1 MAYDKNSMGE
11 ALDWNDEISDEGG
24 EFPILE
30 AGDYNFTV
38 ESFTRKRFNG
48 SDKMCACNQVVLK
61 LRIDGEGVTVE
72 DNLFL
77 NKKTEWKVS
86 QFFLAIGQKQPGV
99 PLRPNWDALPGS
111 RGRCK
116 LYVDKWKSNKDGRE
130 FESNKVEKYYPAGSA
145 PTQQAAPAQQYQQAA
160 PAPQQ
165 QTYQAPAQQSYQPQQ
180 QTVGGWTAGKF

>member
-1 MAYDKNSMGE
+1 MAYDKNSKGE
-11 ALDWNDEISDEGG
+11 AFDWNAEISDEGG
-24 EFPILE
+24 EFTVLE
-30 AGDYNFTV
+30 PGDYNFTV
-38 ESFTRKRFNG
+38 EGFTRKRFNG

-61 LRIDGEGVTVE
+61 LRIDCPEGVTVE

-77 NKKTEWKVS
+77 NRKTEWKVS

-116 LYVDKWKSNKDGRE
+116 LYIDKWKGNDGRE
-130 FESNKVEKYYPAGSA
+130 FESNKVEKYYA
-145 PTQQAAPAQQYQQAA
+145 PGAAPAQQSA

-165 QTYQAPAQQSYQPQQ
+165 QSYQASAQQSAPQQTYQPQQ
-180 QTVGGWTAGKF
+180 QTMGGWNSGKF

>member
-1 MAYDKNSMGE
+1 MAYDKNSKGE
-11 ALDWNDEISDEGG
+11 SFDWNDEISDEGG
-24 EFPILE
+24 EYPILE

-38 ESFTRKRFNG
+38 EGFTRKRFNG

-61 LRIDGEGVTVE
+61 LRIDCPEGVTVE

-77 NKKTEWKVS
+77 NRKTEWKVS

-116 LYVDKWKSNKDGRE
+116 LYIDKWKGRDGRD
-130 FESNKVEKYYPAGSA
+130 FETNKVDKYYAPGAGS
-145 PTQQAAPAQQYQQAA
+145 PVQQTQQAAPAAQS
-160 PAPQQ
+160 
-165 QTYQAPAQQSYQPQQ
+165 APAQQSYQQ
-180 QTVGGWTAGKF
+180 QTMGGWSSGKF

>member
-1 MAYDKNSMGE
+1 MAYDKNSKGE
-11 ALDWNDEISDEGG
+11 SFDWNDEISDEGG

-30 AGDYNFTV
+30 PGDYDFTV
-38 ESFTRKRFNG
+38 EAFTRKRFNG

-61 LRIDGEGVTVE
+61 LRIDCPEGVVVE

-77 NKKTEWKVS
+77 NRKTEWKVS
-86 QFFLAIGQKQPGV
+86 QFFLAIGQKRPGV

-116 LYVDKWKSNKDGRE
+116 LYIDKWKGRDGRD
-130 FESNKVEKYYPAGSA
+130 FETNKVDKYYA
-145 PTQQAAPAQQYQQAA
+145 PGAA

-165 QTYQAPAQQSYQPQQ
+165 NAPAQPAQTYQQTFQQPQQPAQQSYQPQQ
-180 QTVGGWTAGKF
+180 QPMSGWTPGKF

>member
-1 MAYDKNSMGE
+1 MAYDKNSKGE
-11 ALDWNDEISDEGG
+11 AFDWNAEISDEGG

-38 ESFTRKRFNG
+38 EGFTRKRFNG

-61 LRIDGEGVTVE
+61 LRIDCPEGVTVE

-77 NKKTEWKVS
+77 NRKTEWKVS
-86 QFFLAIGQKQPGV
+86 QFFLSIGQKQPGV

-116 LYVDKWKSNKDGRE
+116 LYIDKWKSDRDGRE
-130 FESNKVEKYYPAGSA
+130 FESNKVEKYYAPSSA
-145 PTQQAAPAQQYQQAA
+145 SAQQSYQQQAPAQQYQQS
-160 PAPQQ
+160 
-165 QTYQAPAQQSYQPQQ
+165 APAQQQYQQ
-180 QTVGGWTAGKF
+180 QTMGGWNSGKF